1 MADYLG
7 KMKRGDIYGGL
18 VAAIVSIP
26 IALTFGVASGAGPE
40 AGLYGAVIIGLV
52 ATLGGGSKTLISEP
66 TGPMTVFMTA
76 VFASNITEYGM
87 QDGMIY
93 SFTIVFVAGIFQIL
107 LGYFKL
113 GRYFRLMP
121 YSVISGFMSGIALIL
136 IVMQLPAFFGHEAVK
151 GGIAGLIRMFPELLS
166 SVNYWELLIGG
177 SALLVLLFYPRSWQ
191 GRFPSQLAVLVIFTL
206 LVFLLPGKEEVRLI
220 GTIDLGWPNFNLPL
234 MPFDHNWSTI
244 FLDAFLLA
252 LLGSIDTILTA
263 LIADSLTREEHNS
276 NRELMGQGLAN
287 LSAGLLG
294 TLPGAGATMGTVVNI
309 RTGARSRWSG
319 IMRSVFLV
327 VLIFGAA
334 PLLQFIPLALLAAIA
349 FKVGVDIL
357 DWSFI
362 KRAHKI
368 SRGALFI
375 MYGVLLVTIF
385 VDLVIAVGLGIFV
398 ANMLT
403 IERLSHLQSFNLRM
417 ISDSVDTAPLSDE
430 EKEIFDKIRDKVYL
444 FYLSGPM
451 IFGVARAIQR
461 ERKNIAPCHH
471 LILDLEDVTHLDTTV
486 LLAIENM
493 VDEALDFGK
502 NVYLVP
508 GKHFIEKRLRKLE
521 LHLKIGPENIFQD
534 RLSALRHVEQL
545 AKGENR

>member
-7 KMKRGDIYGGL
+7 RIQKGDMYGGL

-52 ATLGGGSKTLISEP
+52 ATLFGGSKTLISEP

-76 VFASNITEYGM
+76 VFASNIAEYGLHS
-87 QDGMIY
+87 GITY
-93 SFTIVFVAGIFQIL
+93 SFTIVFFAGAIQIL

-136 IVMQLPAFFGHEAVK
+136 IVMQLPAFLGHDAVK
-151 GGIAGLIRMFPELLS
+151 GGIIGLIKKLPELLS
-166 SVNYWELLIGG
+166 YVNYWELVIGL
-177 SALLVLLFYPRSWQ
+177 SALLVFLFYPKSWQ
-191 GRFPSQLAVLVIFTL
+191 RRFPSQLAVLIFFSF
-206 LVFLLPGKEEVRLI
+206 LVYLLPGNAGIRLI
-220 GTIDLGWPNFNLPL
+220 GAIDLGWPNFNLPVIPL
-234 MPFDHNWSTI
+234 DHNWSSV

-287 LSAGLLG
+287 LTAGLLG

-334 PLLQFIPLALLAAIA
+334 PLIQFIPLALLAAIA
-349 FKVGVDIL
+349 FKVGLDIL

-368 SRGALFI
+368 SQKALYI
-375 MYGVLLVTIF
+375 MYGVLLVTVF
-385 VDLVIAVGLGIFV
+385 VDLVIAVGLGIFL

-403 IERLSHLQSFNLRM
+403 IEKLSHLQSFNLRM
-417 ISDSVDTAPLSDE
+417 VSDRTVDTAPLEDN
-430 EKEIFDKIRDKVYL
+430 EKEIFDKIREQVYL

-461 ERKNIAPCHH
+461 ERKNIAPCQH
-471 LILDLEDVTHLDTTV
+471 LILDLQDVTHLDTTV

-493 VDEALDFGK
+493 VDEALELGK
-502 NVYLVP
+502 SVYLVP
-508 GKHFIEKRLRKLE
+508 GRKNVEKRLQKLE
-521 LHLKIGPENIFQD
+521 LQQKIGEENIFRD
-534 RLSALRHVEQL
+534 RLSALRHVEAL
-545 AKGENR
+545 TH

>member
-1 MADYLG
+1 MVDYLG
-7 KMKRGDIYGGL
+7 KIKKGDVYGGL

-52 ATLGGGSKTLISEP
+52 ATLAGGSKTLISEP
-66 TGPMTVFMTA
+66 TGPMAVFMTA
-76 VFASNITEYGM
+76 VFASNIAEYGM
-87 QDGMIY
+87 QDGMVY

-136 IVMQLPAFFGHEAVK
+136 IVMQLPALLGHEAVK
-151 GGIAGLIRMFPELLS
+151 GGIVGLIRILPELLS

-177 SALLVLLFYPRSWQ
+177 SALLVLLFYPKSWQ
-191 GRFPSQLAVLVIFTL
+191 GRFPSQLAVLIFFSL
-206 LVFLLPGKEEVRLI
+206 LVFFLPDKANVRLI
-220 GTIDLGWPNFNLPL
+220 GAIELGWPNFNLPL
-234 MPFDHNWSTI
+234 MPFDHNWSSV

-309 RTGARSRWSG
+309 RTGARNRWSG
-319 IMRSVFLV
+319 VMRSVFLI

-334 PLLQFIPLALLAAIA
+334 PLIQFIPLALLAAIA
-349 FKVGVDIL
+349 FKVGIDIL

-368 SRGALFI
+368 SQGALFI

-403 IERLSHLQSFNLRM
+403 IEKLSHLQSFNLRM

-430 EKEIFDKIRDKVYL
+430 EKDIFDKIRDKVYL

-461 ERKNIAPCHH
+461 ERKNIAPCNH

-508 GKHFIEKRLRKLE
+508 GKHFIEKRLRKLK
-521 LHLKIGPENIFQD
+521 LPQKIGAENIFQD
-534 RLSALRHVEQL
+534 RLSALRYVEQL
-545 AKGENR
+545 ANEG

>member
-1 MADYLG
+1 MSDYFGRL
-7 KMKRGDIYGGL
+7 KRGDVYGGL

-52 ATLGGGSKTLISEP
+52 ATLWGGSKTLISEP

-76 VFASNITEYGM
+76 VFASNIAEYGLHP
-87 QDGMIY
+87 GVTY
-93 SFTIVFVAGIFQIL
+93 SFTIVFFAGVFQIL

-136 IVMQLPAFFGHEAVK
+136 IVMQLPAFLGHDAVQ
-151 GGIAGLIRMFPELLS
+151 GGIVGLAKKLPELLS
-166 SVNYWELLIGG
+166 YVNYFELFIGIG
-177 SALLVLLFYPRSWQ
+177 ALLVLIFYPKSWQ
-191 GRFPSQLAVLVIFTL
+191 RRFPSQLAVLIFFSL
-206 LVFLLPGKEEVRLI
+206 LVYLLPGSGNIRLI
-220 GTIDLGWPNFNLPL
+220 GAIDLGWPNFNLPV
-234 MPFDHNWSTI
+234 MPFDHNWSSV

-276 NRELMGQGLAN
+276 NRELMGQGMAN
-287 LSAGLLG
+287 LTAGLLG

-319 IMRSVFLV
+319 ILRAAFLL

-334 PLLQFIPLALLAAIA
+334 PLIQFIPLALLAAIA
-349 FKVGVDIL
+349 FKVGIDIL

-362 KRAHKI
+362 KRAHRI
-368 SRGALFI
+368 SQGALFI

-403 IERLSHLQSFNLRM
+403 IEKLSHLQSFNLRM
-417 ISDSVDTAPLSDE
+417 VSDSVDTAPLNGT
-430 EKEIFDKIRDKVYL
+430 EKEIFDKIREQVYL

-451 IFGVARAIQR
+451 IFGVARAIHR
-461 ERKNIAPCHH
+461 ERKNIAPCQH
-471 LILDLEDVTHLDTTV
+471 LILDLKDVTHLDTTV
-486 LLAIENM
+486 LLALENM
-493 VDEALDFGK
+493 VDEALEYGK
-502 NVYLVP
+502 SVYLVP
-508 GKHFIEKRLRKLE
+508 GEHFIEKRLRKLK
-521 LHLKIGPENIFQD
+521 LHQKIGEKNIFED
-534 RLSALRHVEQL
+534 RLSALRYVEQL
-545 AKGENR
+545 TNGG

>member
-7 KMKRGDIYGGL
+7 KLKRGDVFGGL

-40 AGLYGAVIIGLV
+40 AGLYGAVIIGLI
-52 ATLGGGSKTLISEP
+52 ATLTGGSKTLMSEP

-76 VFASNITEYGM
+76 VFVSNISEYELQQGLV
-87 QDGMIY
+87 Y
-93 SFTIVFVAGIFQIL
+93 SFSVVFFAGVFQIL

-136 IVMQLPAFFGHEAVK
+136 IIMQLPAFLGHEAVK
-151 GGIAGLIRMFPELLS
+151 GGIIGLINNLPEILNHI
-166 SVNYWELLIGG
+166 NYIELMVGIG
-177 SALLVLLFYPRSWQ
+177 ALLVLIFYPKSWQ
-191 GRFPSQLAVLVIFTL
+191 GWFPSQLVVLIFFSL
-206 LVFLLPGKEEVRLI
+206 LVYLLPWAENIRLLGAI
-220 GTIDLGWPNFNLPL
+220 ELGWPNFNLPL
-234 MPFDHNWSTI
+234 IPFDHNWSSI
-244 FLDAFLLA
+244 FLDGFLLA

-263 LIADSLTREEHNS
+263 LIADSLTRSEHNS

-287 LSAGLLG
+287 LTAGLLG

-319 IMRSVFLV
+319 IMRSLFLV
-327 VLIFGAA
+327 ILIFVAA
-334 PLLQFIPLALLAAIA
+334 PLIQYVPLALLAAIA
-349 FKVGVDIL
+349 FKVGIDIL

-368 SRGALFI
+368 SQKALFI
-375 MYGVLLVTIF
+375 MYGVLLITIF
-385 VDLVIAVGLGIFV
+385 VDLVIAVALGIFV

-403 IERLSHLQSFNLRM
+403 IEKLSHLQSFNLRM
-417 ISDSVDTAPLSDE
+417 IADSVDTAPLTDE
-430 EKEIFDKIRDKVYL
+430 ERQIFEKIKKQAYL

-451 IFGVARAIQR
+451 IFGVARAIHR

-471 LILDLEDVTHLDTTV
+471 LIIDLQDVTHLDTTV

-493 VDEALDFGK
+493 VDEAVDFGK
-502 NVYLVP
+502 SVYLLP
-508 GKHFIEKRLRKLE
+508 GKHFIEKRLRKLK
-521 LHLKIGPENIFQD
+521 LHQKIGENNVFKD
-534 RLSALRHVEQL
+534 RLSALQYVRQL
-545 AKGENR
+545 AN